1 MEHGQSTAPDI
12 RKETP
17 QMTPFN
23 TLSPGGLGILMARA
37 GVGKTA
43 CLTQIA
49 LAHLLGDRP
58 VLHVC
63 IDIVPD
69 KVKVWY
75 RELLKS
81 MRPAADAKEQESL
94 QHRIEPLR
102 FILSYLNQTFSTEK
116 LEQSLQNLR
125 ESTGF
130 KPSVVILDGLDF
142 DRVTRESLEKLKS
155 FAEKNAVPL
164 WLSAKTHRH
173 IGTANERAVPYPCH
187 ETDDLF
193 EDIVMLESFPT
204 GIRVK
209 LLKHGGQYGPEQ
221 TEIMLN
227 PHTFLIQN

>member
-1 MEHGQSTAPDI
+1 MEHGQSTAPDA
-12 RKETP
+12 RTETP
-17 QMTPFN
+17 LKTPFN
-23 TLSPGGLGILMARA
+23 TLSPGNLGVLLARA

-49 LAHLLGDRP
+49 LEHLLGDHP

-81 MRPAADAKEQESL
+81 MRPAADTKEQESL

-116 LEQSLQNLR
+116 LAQSLQNLR
-125 ESTGF
+125 DQTGF

-142 DRVTRESLEKLKS
+142 DRATRESIEALRE
-155 FAEKNAVPL
+155 FAVAQNVPM

-173 IGTANERAVPYPCH
+173 IATANERSIPYPCH
-187 ETDDLF
+187 EIDDLF
-193 EDIVMLESFPT
+193 EDIVLLESHPA
-204 GIRVK
+204 GIQVK
-209 LLKHGGQYGPEQ
+209 LLKHQGHYNPESAA
-221 TEIMLN
+221 IMLN
-227 PHTFLIQN
+227 PHTFLIQS